1 LVKVILNEVTKTELH
16 LDIFEL
22 NAAERKAGKARN
34 CFTRLWVYETNR
46 ILAQA
51 DCL

>member
-22 NAAERKAGKARN
+22 NAAERKAGES
-34 CFTRLWVYETNR
+34 T
-46 ILAQA
+46 I
-51 DCL
+51 